1 MSEEV
6 KPTSGEWKA
15 EGHQIRVGN
24 KLILTS
30 GPSSQKR
37 ESIPYAEMCANANLG
52 GASPDMLS
60 ALKHSLPY
68 MEHALKFFRYQHA
81 GKEFYPNREEAEA
94 NIAEVTAAIRKAER
108 RG

>member
-1 MSEEV
+1 MKTCKKCKKKYSV
-6 KPTSGEWKA
+6 KSWA
-15 EGHQIRVGN
+15 
-24 KLILTS
+24 
-30 GPSSQKR
+30 
-37 ESIPYAEMCANANLG
+37 
-52 GASPDMLS
+52 DMLS